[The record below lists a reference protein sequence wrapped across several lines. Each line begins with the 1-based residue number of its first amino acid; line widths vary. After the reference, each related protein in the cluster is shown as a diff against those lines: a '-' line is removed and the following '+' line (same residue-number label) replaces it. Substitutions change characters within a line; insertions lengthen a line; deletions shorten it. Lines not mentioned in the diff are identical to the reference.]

1 MFTGNINNGLLY
13 RFTLNEARDN
23 ILINDTSLGNVST
36 LADNQVDETTE
47 NQPLIF
53 GQGFVGITDLYVGPD
68 GYLHVLSYT
77 GALYRIMPLSESNTP
92 KNQPDLADQSE
103 TQGVDS
109 VPVVIA
115 GIKGARSYS
124 SNQLELNQAKQ

>member
-1 MFTGNINNGLLY
+1 
-13 RFTLNEARDN
+13 
-23 ILINDTSLGNVST
+23 
-36 LADNQVDETTE
+36 
-47 NQPLIF
+47 
-53 GQGFVGITDLYVGPD
+53 
-68 GYLHVLSYT
+68 
-77 GALYRIMPLSESNTP
+77 MPLSESNTP